1 MFSCP
6 SFHYTC
12 PRTSFSTQGSYQVWC
27 YYICINATFGNHSF
41 LELYLLYCID
51 FCTTILVPSMF
62 IMNNYLQTK
71 ICNHTFCHRGKSFQ
85 ARVLRRMVE
94 VGCETN
100 SSSACFCATICWWIV
115 TPITFAWGC
124 KLILSM
130 PIFRSWFPSNSCNA
144 SAIWVYW
151 RWPLF
156 FFLFFVFLYIF

>member
-85 ARVLRRMVE
+85 ARVLKRMVE
-94 VGCETN
+94 VGFLDIETALLVVKQGLHLHV
-100 SSSACFCATICWWIV
+100 SVSEYAD
-115 TPITFAWGC
+115 G
-124 KLILSM
+124 LLHLS
-130 PIFRSWFPSNSCNA
+130 
-144 SAIWVYW
+144 
-151 RWPLF
+151 PLPKD
-156 FFLFFVFLYIF
+156 VS